1 MDYARRWS
9 LGRDVTDHAQ
19 CLVRAINFQINVSN
33 RKITF
38 GIRNKQRIES
48 VADKK
53 FDFITSISK
62 DIHGFLVGC
71 SQQGLPVNLDY
82 PLTNL
87 NGNLSQTTQ
96 FINIQSNYL
105 NSVVF

>member
-1 MDYARRWS
+1 M
-9 LGRDVTDHAQ
+9 V
-19 CLVRAINFQINVSN
+19 QIG
-33 RKITF
+33 KITF
-38 GIRNKQRIES
+38 GIRNKQRIKS
-48 VADKK
+48 VTDEK

>member
-1 MDYARRWS
+1 MVIRSRCH
-9 LGRDVTDHAQ
+9 L
-19 CLVRAINFQINVSN
+19 
-33 RKITF
+33 KITF

-48 VADKK
+48 VADQK
-53 FDFITSISK
+53 FDFITSVSE
-62 DIHGFLVGC
+62 DVYGFLVGC
-71 SQQGLPVNLDY
+71 SQKGLAVNLDY

-87 NGNLSQTTQ
+87 NGNLSQPTQ